1 MTTEIKIAAI
11 EDLEILLPLVRAFH
25 EFEDIDITEEQRKS
39 SLAALLTNTDF
50 GGVWLIYDNHQL
62 VGYIV
67 LCLSYSLEFAGKDAF
82 IDEFYI
88 RPEFRGKGLGKQT
101 LEFIKIAAKDRDIRA
116 IHLEVARMDTN
127 AHRLYSRF
135 NFEIRE
141 KYVLMSV
148 NLQ

>member
-1 MTTEIKIAAI
+1 MTSEIKITSI

-25 EFEDIDITEEQRKS
+25 EFEDIHITEEQRKS
-39 SLAALLTNTDF
+39 SLTELLTNNAL
-50 GGVWLIYDNHQL
+50 GGIWLIDYNRQS
-62 VGYIV
+62 VGYIA
-67 LCLSYSLEFAGKDAF
+67 LCLGYSIEFVGKEAF

-101 LEFIKIAAKDRDIRA
+101 LEFIKIAAKDLNIRA
-116 IHLEVARMDTN
+116 IHLEVARTNTN
-127 AHRLYSRF
+127 AHKLYSHS
-135 NFEIRE
+135 NFEVRE